1 MDISFN
7 PNLPTSNHEH
17 DTLQNPQSLK
27 RRLEVYEA
35 RMNGLLAT
43 LPQIVWLADANG
55 SVTHFNPRWYE
66 YTGLTASQS
75 LGWNFLKAIH
85 PDDCI
90 PLHNNFATSAVTSHE
105 TASNKPQVYPR
116 KPSFY
121 PQGDE
126 VANVHRA
133 WFRVAPDGESVR
145 QKGNERST
153 TNPKHGGVRSHSP
166 ENEGLLPSII
176 ECRIRG
182 VDGTYRWFIGQRT
195 PVKGANGQILEWI
208 GTYTIKDE
216 PLGLIED
223 GVSGKGE
230 RESSVF
236 LIPGSVWT
244 SGENSPLGSQPQE
257 SSPRSVEL
265 TPRLSCDRQPPGRL
279 CLKRQVVDK
288 TNQSVPLRRHPLVD
302 ELSRVIIWEADAIT
316 EQFTF
321 VSQSAERLLGYP
333 LERWLMEPNFW
344 VNLIHPDDRQ
354 WTVALCRKK
363 ISQCRD
369 YELEYRCLA
378 ADKRVVWLRDR
389 AYMIRDE
396 QGRVRKRRGLMVD
409 ITLAKLAEAELQVRL
424 CQQAAIAQLAQQA
437 LSGTQVSALID
448 ECLSLI
454 CQTLA
459 VEYCQVWEFLPDGNT
474 LQLRAGI
481 GWHDGLAGDTRISA
495 NVNSQI
501 GYTLQ
506 SRQPVIVEDLRHET
520 RFRGSP
526 LLDDQTMTI
535 GGVSVMIGGA
545 SSATLRTGEAQ
556 MSTAKE
562 QEQGRLPETE
572 QQAFTLSPE
581 RVWSNTVSNREDK
594 RDKRDKGDKED
605 KEDKEDKRDKG
616 ESSYQ
621 LTTDNHTPPE
631 PFGVLAIYT
640 SKRRVFAPTDV
651 DFLQSVANVLA
662 GAMQSQ
668 QTDRS
673 LHEAKTQLAQMTV
686 ALEKRS
692 KDLDEFAY
700 ITSHDLKAP
709 LRAIAHLSQWIE
721 EDIADQLNSE
731 NLHQLQL
738 LRRRVYRL
746 EALLEGLLQYS
757 RAGRLQSQPEL
768 VDVTVLLEQV
778 IKTLQPPAQFRTIVA
793 PGMPTFIAQRSL
805 LKHVFTHL
813 IDNAI
818 KHHPSTDGTV
828 TIDVKER
835 SDSYEFAVADDG
847 AGIAA
852 QFHSKVFAIFQ
863 TLQPR
868 DTVENTGVGLA
879 IAKRIVES
887 TGGTIRVESQDGQG
901 ATFYFTWPKVSTES
915 I

>member
-133 WFRVAPDGESVR
+133 WFIVPPDGESVR

-166 ENEGLLPSII
+166 GNEGLLPSII

-195 PVKGANGQILEWI
+195 PIKGANGQILEWI

-216 PLGLIED
+216 ALGLIED

-230 RESSVF
+230 RESSAF

-257 SSPRSVEL
+257 SSSRSVEL
-265 TPRLSCDRQPPGRL
+265 TPRLSCDRQPPGRV

-302 ELSRVIIWEADAIT
+302 ELSRAIIWEADATT

-354 WTVALCRKK
+354 WTVALCRKQ

-369 YELEYRCLA
+369 YELEYRCLT

-389 AYMIRDE
+389 AYIIRDE

-409 ITLAKLAEAELQVRL
+409 ITLTKLAEAELQVRL

-448 ECLSLI
+448 ECLSLV

-481 GWHDGLAGDTRISA
+481 GWHDGLAGIARISA
-495 NVNSQI
+495 NVNTQI

-520 RFRGSP
+520 RFRGLP
-526 LLDDQTMTI
+526 LLDDQTMTS
-535 GGVSVMIGGA
+535 GGISAIIGGA
-545 SSATLRTGEAQ
+545 SSTTPGTEEGE
-556 MSTAKE
+556 MGTAKE

-581 RVWSNTVSNREDK
+581 
-594 RDKRDKGDKED
+594 
-605 KEDKEDKRDKG
+605 
-616 ESSYQ
+616 
-621 LTTDNHTPPE
+621 
-631 PFGVLAIYT
+631 PFGVLAIHT
-640 SKRRVFAPTDV
+640 SKRRVFTPTDV

-668 QTDRS
+668 QADRS
-673 LHEAKTQLAQMTV
+673 LNEVKTQLAQMTV

-757 RAGRLQSQPEL
+757 RAGRLPSQPEL
-768 VDVTVLLEQV
+768 VDVAILLEQV
-778 IKTLQPPAQFRTIVA
+778 IKTLQPPAQFRITIA
-793 PGMPTFIAQRSL
+793 PGMPTFIAQRSRL
-805 LKHVFTHL
+805 QHVFTHL

-828 TIDVKER
+828 TINVKER

-847 AGIAA
+847 AGIAP
-852 QFHSKVFAIFQ
+852 QFQEKVFAIFQ

-887 TGGTIRVESQDGQG
+887 IGGTIRVESQEGQG